1 MDIEPSAT
9 SENDRDTHNS
19 PQAVSDEELFEAY
32 LSARLGQALETLNH
46 ARDELAA
53 QPQDFN
59 RALVVMRRVHELRD
73 LQAQLESQRE
83 RVNAAR
89 TSAGLEASDEIPGPV
104 VAQATPGEAFRAA
117 QAEQADKVMA
127 ALSAR
132 PRTCPSCQALLEP
145 NRDQCGCGYVIK
157 TETTAAELGAAGQN
171 ATLPSAS

>member
-1 MDIEPSAT
+1 MDIEPSA
-9 SENDRDTHNS
+9 SENDRDPRDN

-53 QPQDFN
+53 QPQDFS

-89 TSAGLEASDEIPGPV
+89 TAAGLEVPHETPHP
-104 VAQATPGEAFRAA
+104 VAQAIPGEAFRAA

-127 ALSAR
+127 ALSTR

-145 NRDQCGCGYVIK
+145 NREQCGCGYAVDTDK
-157 TETTAAELGAAGQN
+157 TAAELSAAAQN
-171 ATLPSAS
+171 TTPFSAS